1 MKDAVQAFLDG
12 GGKVTRLRY
21 ADKKAQSKAQRRW
34 YHKDKAMAGSE
45 RSKGII
51 EREAEKEKTMIFS
64 KDERWAED
72 SSE

>member
-1 MKDAVQAFLDG
+1 MNRDEMKDAVQAFLDG

-45 RSKGII
+45 RSK
-51 EREAEKEKTMIFS
+51 ALLKEKLR
-64 KDERWAED
+64 KKRL
-72 SSE
+72 